1 MTVPQQIIINMVM
14 NNNCINYFMAQNVC
28 TYKFF
33 GLDYRF
39 LEFVK
44 TRYAQYGS
52 VVLGELLSQFPDF
65 PCSNL
70 EEVSKDCEYL
80 LYKIKEM
87 YIYNELDRAIQE
99 GQQQFPEDGIQLLG
113 YLESKIAD
121 LRNITPQLAEYD
133 AIKNI
138 AARQEKYVKT
148 SNDPRAFITTGFAEI
163 DQLIG
168 GWSKAGELFE
178 ILARMGMGKTWILMY
193 IAVAA
198 WRAGFKV
205 GIVSIEM
212 GKDDLGFR
220 IDTLL
225 SGLSN
230 SALRRGDAVDMS
242 AYNAYVQ
249 SMQGREG
256 ILIRSKKDFQGH
268 ITPTKLRSWIETAH
282 LDLLLLDGISYIE
295 NERINAAYKSDA
307 SAATDVSEDLMSVST
322 DTHCPIGV
330 THQANRSGSDLSQ
343 NPELESA
350 RGGDGVNINASFVMS
365 LAYPEDSH
373 QVISLAVKK
382 SRFGT
387 FGQQFTYTWDPDHGY
402 IQSRGDVNQGGA
414 FFGSAAAG

>member
-14 NNNCINYFMAQNVC
+14 NNNCIRYFEAQNVC
-28 TYKFF
+28 SYKYF
-33 GLDYRF
+33 GLDYRY
-39 LEFVK
+39 LEFVR
-44 TRYAQYGS
+44 TRYAQNG
-52 VVLGELLSQFPDF
+52 VIVLGELLSQFPGF
-65 PCSNL
+65 PCANL
-70 EEVSKDCEYL
+70 EEVSKDCEFL
-80 LYKIKEM
+80 LYKIREI
-87 YIYNELDRAIQE
+87 YIYNELSKAISE
-99 GQQQFPEDGIQLLG
+99 GQQQFPEDGIQFLG
-113 YLESKIAD
+113 YLESKVSE
-121 LRNITPQLAEYD
+121 LRNITPLQVDYD
-133 AIKNI
+133 AIKAI
-138 AARQEKYVKT
+138 GDRQEKYIKT
-148 SNDPRAFITTGFAEI
+148 SNDPNAFIPTGFAEI

-168 GWSKAGELFE
+168 GWSKSGELFE

-198 WRAGFKV
+198 WKAGFTV

-212 GKDDLGFR
+212 GKDDLGYR
-220 IDTLL
+220 IDSLL

-230 SALRRGDAVDMS
+230 SALRRGDAVDMK
-242 AYNAYVQ
+242 AYNSYVQ

-268 ITPTKLRSWIETAH
+268 ITPSKLKSWIETAG

-295 NERINAAYKSDA
+295 NERVNAAYKSDA
-307 SAATDVSEDLMSVST
+307 SAATDVSEDLMSIST

-373 QVISLAVKK
+373 QVISIAVKK
-382 SRFGT
+382 CRFGT
-387 FGQQFTYTWDPDHGY
+387 FGQQFTYTWEPDHGY

-414 FFGSAAAG
+414 FFGSATAG

>member
-1 MTVPQQIIINMVM
+1 MTVPQQVIINMVM
-14 NNNCINYFMAQNVC
+14 NNECIRYFEAQNVC
-28 TYKFF
+28 SYKFF
-33 GLDYRF
+33 RLDYRF
-39 LEFVK
+39 LEFVR
-44 TRYAQYGS
+44 TRYAQNGS
-52 VVLGELLSQFPDF
+52 VVLGELLAQFPDF
-65 PCSNL
+65 PCGNL
-70 EEVSKDCEYL
+70 DEVSRDCEYL
-80 LYKIKEM
+80 LYKLKEIFV
-87 YIYNELDRAIQE
+87 YDELSKSIEE
-99 GQQQFPEDGIQLLG
+99 GQQRFPDDGIQLMG
-113 YLESKIAD
+113 YLETKILE
-121 LRNITPQLAEYD
+121 LRSITPQLAEYD
-133 AIKNI
+133 AIKNV
-138 AARQEKYVKT
+138 AARQEKYIKT
-148 SNDPRAFITTGFAEI
+148 SNDPRAFIPTGFSEV

-193 IAVAA
+193 IAVSA
-198 WRAGFKV
+198 WKAGFRV

-212 GKDDLGFR
+212 GKDELGFR

-230 SALRRGDAVDMS
+230 SALRRGNAVDMT
-242 AYNAYVQ
+242 AYNNYVQ

-268 ITPTKLRSWIETAH
+268 ITPSKLRTWIETAG
-282 LDLLLLDGISYIE
+282 LGILLLDGISYVE

-307 SAATDVSEDLMSVST
+307 STTTDVSEDLMSVST

-343 NPELESA
+343 NPELDSA

-402 IQSRGDVNQGGA
+402 IQSRGDANQGGA
-414 FFGSAAAG
+414 FFGSTAG